1 MLNKKEQRK
10 NAHGAAT
17 PMSTLLNKQK
27 QYNTSYAKSKIER
40 GTTDER

>member
-17 PMSTLLNKQK
+17 PMSTLLNKQ
-27 QYNTSYAKSKIER
+27 YNTSYDKSKIER